1 MFTTQY
7 GPWAVIAG
15 GSDGIGA
22 AFAREAA
29 VRGLNLVIVA
39 RRAGPLEDLAR
50 ELRTAHPKIEVR
62 THSIDLGEENA
73 IEMIKTATEKL
84 EVGTLIYNAGAESR
98 FGPFLDHDW
107 ALLRNRLER
116 NFFVKAALVH
126 HFGRLMRSRKRGGI
140 ILMGSTAG
148 FAGSPGF
155 TFYASSKAFTH
166 NLAEGLWYE
175 LQADNI
181 NLLCPIVGPTRT
193 PTMINSYGPM
203 DGHATEPDYIAKGAF
218 ERIGNGPIWISED
231 IAEGV
236 KAMIGMEPAN
246 RATLMAQRAAEF
258 ARKMHRD
265 EIRHPQA

>member
-1 MFTTQY
+1 MFSTQY

-29 VRGLNLVIVA
+29 ARGLNLVVVA
-39 RRAGPLEDLAR
+39 RRPGPLEDLAR
-50 ELRTAHPKIEVR
+50 ELRAAHPNVEIR
-62 THSIDLGEENA
+62 THSIDLGDENA
-73 IEMIKTATEKL
+73 IELIKKATEKL
-84 EVGTLIYNAGAESR
+84 EVGMLIYNAGAESH

-107 ALLRNRLER
+107 TLLRSRLER

-126 HFGRLMRSRKRGGI
+126 HFGRLMRSRKRGGV

-148 FAGSPGF
+148 FSGSPGF

-175 LQADNI
+175 FKADNI
-181 NLLCPIVGPTRT
+181 HLLCPVVGPTRT

-203 DGHATEPDYIAKGAF
+203 EGHATEPEYIAKGAF
-218 ERIGNGPIWISED
+218 ERIANGPIWISED
-231 IAEGV
+231 IADGI
-236 KAMIGMEPAN
+236 KAMIGMAPAD
-246 RATLMAQRAAEF
+246 RATIVAQKAAEF
-258 ARKMHRD
+258 AKRIPR
-265 EIRHPQA
+265 